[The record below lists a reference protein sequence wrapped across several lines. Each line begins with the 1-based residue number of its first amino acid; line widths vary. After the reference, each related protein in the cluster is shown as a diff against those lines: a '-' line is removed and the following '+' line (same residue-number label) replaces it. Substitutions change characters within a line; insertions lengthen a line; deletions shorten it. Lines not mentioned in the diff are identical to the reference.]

1 MGSSSDDS
9 RPLMIGR
16 NMQIV
21 NSVCELYLQ
30 VAKLKLY
37 FYSVHF
43 LSCGT
48 DIVTYSEIC
57 YINI

>member
-37 FYSVHF
+37 SYSFHF
-43 LSCGT
+43 LLCGT
-48 DIVTYSEIC
+48 DVVTYSEIC